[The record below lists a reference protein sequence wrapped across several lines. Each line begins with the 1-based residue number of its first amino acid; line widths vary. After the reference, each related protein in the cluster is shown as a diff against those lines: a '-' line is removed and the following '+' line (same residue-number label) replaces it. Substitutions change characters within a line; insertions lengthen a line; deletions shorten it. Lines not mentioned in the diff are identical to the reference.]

1 MNWVR
6 AFRDHVHLPFEWRL
20 AGYELVDDQE
30 NYVSRVV
37 DLLCEEES
45 GKVRYLLGEIG
56 GVMGIAGK
64 KVLIPAAILTPTGSG
79 QVVVTAALENIQDS
93 PSIGDVENPS
103 RDEES
108 AIFSHFGL
116 KPYWYSIEAG
126 STGGEGKQPE
136 ADNSKEGAED
146 NDEGTTE
153 S

>member
-1 MNWVR
+1 M
-6 AFRDHVHLPFEWRL
+6 
-20 AGYELVDDQE
+20 VDDQE

-45 GKVRYLLGEIG
+45 GTVRYLLGEIG

-64 KVLIPAAILTPTGSG
+64 KVLIPAAILTRTGSG
-79 QVVVTAALENIQDS
+79 QVVASAALENIQDS
-93 PSIGDVENPS
+93 PAIADVENPS

-108 AIFSHFGL
+108 AIFNHFGL
-116 KPYWYSIEAG
+116 KPYWYHIEEGGAGEQPEAG
-126 STGGEGKQPE
+126 S
-136 ADNSKEGAED
+136 SKERAEG